1 MRRNDK
7 VVLKPRL
14 ALRLLFLFGLVLLI
28 VGALYLLVDGSR
40 VYGYG
45 ITDKES
51 VISVDES
58 SKSSLLGNGM
68 EVALSERFVFTPY
81 SSSEG
86 YISEL
91 ELFTVPVTIHVILVR
106 SFLFYLGFILIC
118 LSKKFRVVI
127 SVISTLF
134 MYLIGLLYFDCSY
147 ALILPLIVILVSM
160 VISMLTKVK
169 TKTNKR

>member
-7 VVLKPRL
+7 VVLKPKW
-14 ALRLLFLFGLVLLI
+14 ASRLLFLFGLVLFT
-28 VGALYLLVDGSR
+28 VGVLYLIVDGSR

-58 SKSSLLGNGM
+58 SKSALLGNGR

-86 YISEL
+86 YISEF
-91 ELFTVPVTIHVILVR
+91 ELFTVPITTRIILIR
-106 SFLFYLGFILIC
+106 SFLFYFGFFLIYA
-118 LSKKFRVVI
+118 SRKFRVVI

-134 MYLIGLLYFDCSY
+134 MYLIGLFYFDCSY
-147 ALILPLIVILVSM
+147 ALILPLIVILVSI
-160 VISMLTKVK
+160 VVSILTKVK
-169 TKTNKR
+169 IKTNNG

>member
-1 MRRNDK
+1 MRRNSK
-7 VVLKPRL
+7 VVLKPNL
-14 ALRLLFLFGLVLLI
+14 ASRLLFLFGLVLLI

-58 SKSSLLGNGM
+58 SKSSLLGNGI
-68 EVALSERFVFTPY
+68 EVELSERFVFTPY
-81 SSSEG
+81 DSSEG

-91 ELFTVPVTIHVILVR
+91 ELFTVPITIRIILVR
-106 SFLFYLGFILIC
+106 SFLFYFGFVLIC
-118 LSKKFRVVI
+118 LSKKFRVAM

-147 ALILPLIVILVSM
+147 ALILPLIVILVSI
-160 VISMLTKVK
+160 VVSMLNKVK
-169 TKTNKR
+169 R

>member
-7 VVLKPRL
+7 VVLKSKW
-14 ALRLLFLFGLVLLI
+14 ASRLLFLFGLVLLM

-58 SKSSLLGNGM
+58 AKSALLGNGR

-81 SSSEG
+81 RSSEG
-86 YISEL
+86 YISEF
-91 ELFTVPVTIHVILVR
+91 ELFTIPVTIRIVLVR
-106 SFLFYLGFILIC
+106 SFLFYFGFILIC
-118 LSKKFRVVI
+118 LSKKFRVVT
-127 SVISTLF
+127 STISTLF

-147 ALILPLIVILVSM
+147 ALILPLIVIL
-160 VISMLTKVK
+160 ISVVGSILTKVK
-169 TKTNKR
+169 RYKK

>member
-7 VVLKPRL
+7 VVLKPNL
-14 ALRLLFLFGLVLLI
+14 ASRLLFLFGLVLLM

-45 ITDKES
+45 IVDKES

-58 SKSSLLGNGM
+58 AKSAILGDGM

-86 YISEL
+86 YIGEL
-91 ELFTVPVTIHVILVR
+91 ELFTVPVTIRVILVR
-106 SFLFYLGFILIC
+106 SFLFYFGYLLIY
-118 LSKKFRVVI
+118 SSRKFRVVI

-147 ALILPLIVILVSM
+147 ALILPLIVIL
-160 VISMLTKVK
+160 ISIAGSILTKVK
-169 TKTNKR
+169 RYKK

>member
-1 MRRNDK
+1 MHRNSK
-7 VVLKPRL
+7 VVLKPNL
-14 ALRLLFLFGLVLLI
+14 ASRLLFLFGLVLLI

-51 VISVDES
+51 VVSVDES
-58 SKSSLLGNGM
+58 AKSALLGNGKD
-68 EVALSERFVFTPY
+68 VVLSERFVFTPY
-81 SSSEG
+81 SSTEG

-91 ELFTVPVTIHVILVR
+91 ELFTVPVTIRVILVR
-106 SFLFYLGFILIC
+106 SFLFYIGYILIYA
-118 LSKKFRVVI
+118 SRKFRVVTSI
-127 SVISTLF
+127 ISTLF

-160 VISMLTKVK
+160 VLSML
-169 TKTNKR
+169 NKAKR

>member
-7 VVLKPRL
+7 VVLKPNL
-14 ALRLLFLFGLVLLI
+14 ASRLLFLFGLVLLM

-51 VISVDES
+51 VVSVNES
-58 SKSSLLGNGM
+58 EKSALLGNRM

-81 SSSEG
+81 SSTEG

-91 ELFTVPVTIHVILVR
+91 ELFTVPVTIHIILVR
-106 SFLFYLGFILIC
+106 SFLFYIGYILIYA
-118 LSKKFRVVI
+118 SRKFRVVTSI
-127 SVISTLF
+127 ISTLF

-160 VISMLTKVK
+160 VLSML
-169 TKTNKR
+169 NKAKR

>member
-1 MRRNDK
+1 MRRNSK
-7 VVLKPRL
+7 VVLKPNL
-14 ALRLLFLFGLVLLI
+14 ASRLLFLFGLVLLI

-58 SKSSLLGNGM
+58 SKSSLLGNGI
-68 EVALSERFVFTPY
+68 EVELSERFVFTPY
-81 SSSEG
+81 DSSEG

-91 ELFTVPVTIHVILVR
+91 KLFTVPITIRIILVR
-106 SFLFYLGFILIC
+106 SFLFYFGFILIC
-118 LSKKFRVVI
+118 LSKKFRVVMI
-127 SVISTLF
+127 VISTLF
-134 MYLIGLLYFDCSY
+134 LYLIGLLYFDCSY

-160 VISMLTKVK
+160 VISMITKVK
-169 TKTNKR
+169 NKTNKR

>member
-7 VVLKPRL
+7 VVLKPNL
-14 ALRLLFLFGLVLLI
+14 ASRLLFLFGLGLWM

-58 SKSSLLGNGM
+58 AKSALLGNGR

-91 ELFTVPVTIHVILVR
+91 DLFTVPVTIRIILVR
-106 SFLFYLGFILIC
+106 SFLFYFGFILIYESRK
-118 LSKKFRVVI
+118 LRVVM
-127 SVISTLF
+127 SVLSTLF

-147 ALILPLIVILVSM
+147 ALILPLIVIL
-160 VISMLTKVK
+160 ISIAGSILTKVK
-169 TKTNKR
+169 RYKK

>member
-1 MRRNDK
+1 MRRNNK
-7 VVLKPRL
+7 VVLKPSL
-14 ALRLLFLFGLVLLI
+14 ASRLLFLFGLVLLI

-45 ITDKES
+45 IVDKES

-58 SKSSLLGNGM
+58 TKSAILGNGR

-81 SSSEG
+81 DRPEG

-91 ELFTVPVTIHVILVR
+91 ELFTVPATIRVILVR
-106 SFLFYLGFILIC
+106 SFLFYFGFLLIC
-118 LSKKFRVVI
+118 FSKRLMIVV

-147 ALILPLIVILVSM
+147 ALILPLIVILTSIV
-160 VISMLTKVK
+160 VSMLTKVK
-169 TKTNKR
+169 KHKM

>member
-1 MRRNDK
+1 MRRNNG
-7 VVLKPRL
+7 VVLKPRW
-14 ALRLLFLFGLVLLI
+14 ASRLLFLFGLGLLM
-28 VGALYLLVDGSR
+28 VGALYLIVDGSR

-45 ITDKES
+45 IVDKES
-51 VISVDES
+51 IISVDES
-58 SKSSLLGNGM
+58 AKSALLGNGM

-91 ELFTVPVTIHVILVR
+91 ELFTVPIMIRVILVR
-106 SFLFYLGFILIC
+106 SFLFYFGFILIC
-118 LSKKFRVVI
+118 LSKKFRVVTSI
-127 SVISTLF
+127 ISTLF

-160 VISMLTKVK
+160 VVSILTKVK
-169 TKTNKR
+169 RYKK

>member
-7 VVLKPRL
+7 VVLKPNL
-14 ALRLLFLFGLVLLI
+14 ASRLLFLFGLVLLI
-28 VGALYLLVDGSR
+28 VGVLYLLVDGSR

-45 ITDKES
+45 IVDKES
-51 VISVDES
+51 VISIDES
-58 SKSSLLGNGM
+58 TKFALLGNGR

-81 SSSEG
+81 NSSEG

-91 ELFTVPVTIHVILVR
+91 ELFTVPATIRVILVR
-106 SFLFYLGFILIC
+106 SFLFYFGFLLTC
-118 LSKKFRVVI
+118 LSKRFMAVV

-147 ALILPLIVILVSM
+147 SLILPSIVILTSIV
-160 VISMLTKVK
+160 VSMLTKVK
-169 TKTNKR
+169 KHKM

>member
-7 VVLKPRL
+7 VVLRPNL
-14 ALRLLFLFGLVLLI
+14 ASRLLFLFGLVLLM
-28 VGALYLLVDGSR
+28 VGALYLIVDGSR

-51 VISVDES
+51 VISIDES
-58 SKSSLLGNGM
+58 SKFALLGNGR
-68 EVALSERFVFTPY
+68 EVELSERFVFTPY

-91 ELFTVPVTIHVILVR
+91 ELFTIPVTIRIILIR
-106 SFLFYLGFILIC
+106 SFLFYFGYLLIY
-118 LSKKFRVVI
+118 SSRKFRVVM
-127 SVISTLF
+127 SVLSTLF

-147 ALILPLIVILVSM
+147 ALILPLIVILVAAVVS
-160 VISMLTKVK
+160 ILTKVK
-169 TKTNKR
+169 R

>member
-7 VVLKPRL
+7 VVLKPRW
-14 ALRLLFLFGLVLLI
+14 ASRLLFLFGLCLLI

-45 ITDKES
+45 ISDKES
-51 VISVDES
+51 IVSIDES
-58 SKSSLLGNGM
+58 SKSAILGNGK

-81 SSSEG
+81 NSSEG

-91 ELFTVPVTIHVILVR
+91 ELFTVPVTIRIILVR

-127 SVISTLF
+127 SVVSTLF

-147 ALILPLIVILVSM
+147 ALTLPLIVILVSM
-160 VISMLTKVK
+160 VVSMLTKVK
-169 TKTNKR
+169 SSKR

>member
-7 VVLKPRL
+7 VVLKPNL
-14 ALRLLFLFGLVLLI
+14 ASRLLFLFGLGLWM

-58 SKSSLLGNGM
+58 AKSALLGNGK

-81 SSSEG
+81 GSPEG

-91 ELFTVPVTIHVILVR
+91 ELFTVPVTIRVILVR
-106 SFLFYLGFILIC
+106 SFLFYFGFLLIYASRK
-118 LSKKFRVVI
+118 LRVVM
-127 SVISTLF
+127 SVLSTLF

-147 ALILPLIVILVSM
+147 AFILPLIVIL
-160 VISMLTKVK
+160 ISIAGSILTKVK
-169 TKTNKR
+169 RCKK

>member
-7 VVLKPRL
+7 VVLKPNL
-14 ALRLLFLFGLVLLI
+14 ASRLLFLFGLGLLI
-28 VGALYLLVDGSR
+28 VGALYLIVDGAR

-58 SKSSLLGNGM
+58 LKSALLGNGKD
-68 EVALSERFVFTPY
+68 VALSERFVFTPY

-91 ELFTVPVTIHVILVR
+91 ELFTVPVTIRVILVR
-106 SFLFYLGFILIC
+106 SFLFYFGFILIC
-118 LSKKFRVVI
+118 LSKKFRVAI

-134 MYLIGLLYFDCSY
+134 MYLIGLFYFDCSY

-160 VISMLTKVK
+160 VLSML
-169 TKTNKR
+169 NKAKR

>member
-7 VVLKPRL
+7 VVLKPNW
-14 ALRLLFLFGLVLLI
+14 ASRLLFLFGLGLLM

-51 VISVDES
+51 VVSIDES
-58 SKSSLLGNGM
+58 LKSALLGNGR

-91 ELFTVPVTIHVILVR
+91 ELFTIPVTIRIILIR
-106 SFLFYLGFILIC
+106 SFLFYFGYLLIY
-118 LSKKFRVVI
+118 SSRKFRVVI

-147 ALILPLIVILVSM
+147 AFILPLIVIL
-160 VISMLTKVK
+160 ILTAGSILAKVK
-169 TKTNKR
+169 RYKK

>member
-7 VVLKPRL
+7 VVLKSKW
-14 ALRLLFLFGLVLLI
+14 ASRLLFLFGLVLLM

-45 ITDKES
+45 ITDKGS

-58 SKSSLLGNGM
+58 AKSALLGNGR
-68 EVALSERFVFTPY
+68 EVELSGRFVFTPY

-91 ELFTVPVTIHVILVR
+91 ELFTIPVTIRIILIR
-106 SFLFYLGFILIC
+106 SFLFYFGLILIC
-118 LSKKFRVVI
+118 LSKKFRVVM
-127 SVISTLF
+127 SVLSTLF

-160 VISMLTKVK
+160 GVSMLNKVK
-169 TKTNKR
+169 RYKK

>member
-1 MRRNDK
+1 MRRSDK
-7 VVLKPRL
+7 VVLKPNL
-14 ALRLLFLFGLVLLI
+14 ASRLLFLFGLVLLV

-58 SKSSLLGNGM
+58 SKSAILGNGK
-68 EVALSERFVFTPY
+68 EVALSERFVLTPY

-91 ELFTVPVTIHVILVR
+91 GLFTVPVTIRIILVR
-106 SFLFYLGFILIC
+106 SFLFYFGFILIC

-127 SVISTLF
+127 SAISTLF

-160 VISMLTKVK
+160 VVSMLTKVK
-169 TKTNKR
+169 IKTNKG

>member
-7 VVLKPRL
+7 VVLKPNL
-14 ALRLLFLFGLVLLI
+14 ASRLLFLFGLVLLI

-51 VISVDES
+51 VVSVDES
-58 SKSSLLGNGM
+58 SKSALLGNGK

-81 SSSEG
+81 SSTEG

-91 ELFTVPVTIHVILVR
+91 ELFTVPITIRIILVR
-106 SFLFYLGFILIC
+106 SFLFYFGFILIC
-118 LSKKFRVVI
+118 LSKKFRVAI

-160 VISMLTKVK
+160 VVSMLTKVK
-169 TKTNKR
+169 IKTNKG